1 MHEACNHGSLS
12 VARVL
17 VDHGAEVNIFG
28 GLNEMRESPLH
39 DAAKNGHYEVGTNC
53 FLECNW
59 WKINFAVDAG

>member
-53 FLECNW
+53 F
-59 WKINFAVDAG
+59 